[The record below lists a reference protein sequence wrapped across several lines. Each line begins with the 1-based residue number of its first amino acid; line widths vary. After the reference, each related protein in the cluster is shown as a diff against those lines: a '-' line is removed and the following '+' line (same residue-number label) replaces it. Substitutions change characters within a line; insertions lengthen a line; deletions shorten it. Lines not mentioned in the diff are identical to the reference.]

1 MKFTKQAACFFT
13 ALLLAV
19 PSISAAAAEETGKS
33 SDGKFSYT
41 LLQDGTIA
49 VRCENKDL
57 EKAEVPSMI
66 DGHKV
71 SALDEGCF
79 AESVYLQEVTLPEG
93 LTTIGN
99 GAFSSCEKLAD
110 FTLPDSVTSIGSNA
124 FHGCSALTEFTISAN
139 VTEIGAYAFDTT
151 ENITVFEVDA
161 ANPNFSAQDGVL
173 FDKSAETLLKYPEAR
188 PDTSYTVP
196 ASCNAIAD
204 WAFIGTQYLEQIDLG
219 QVQHIGEDAFYY
231 CVKLRSITI
240 PEGVTDLIGGTF
252 CYCVELQNV
261 TLPST
266 LKTIGENC
274 FYSCTALT
282 DITLPKGLEKIN
294 AHAFFHCTSL
304 QSLRVPASVQTVV
317 SNCMGYCYDED
328 TQKTILQDGFKL
340 YVVRDSAA
348 YKYAFSNSIDYE
360 TVVPNLVYY
369 VLIGAAA
376 AVIAGLLIAIIK
388 VLKKRGK

>member
-1 MKFTKQAACFFT
+1 MKFKKQAACLFT
-13 ALLLAV
+13 ALLLAI
-19 PSISAAAAEETGKS
+19 PSMSASAAETGKS

-41 LLQDGTIA
+41 LLQDGTVA

-57 EKAEVPSMI
+57 EKTEVPSTI

-71 SALDEGCF
+71 SALDKDCF
-79 AESVYLQEVTLPEG
+79 AECVYLQEVTLPEG
-93 LTTIGN
+93 LTKIGD
-99 GAFSSCEKLAD
+99 GAFSSCEKLTD

-124 FHGCSALTEFTISAN
+124 FHGCSALTEFTIPAN

-196 ASCNAIAD
+196 ASCKAIAD

-219 QVQHIGEDAFYY
+219 QVQSIGEDAFYY

-252 CYCVELQNV
+252 CYCVELQSV

-282 DITLPKGLEKIN
+282 DITLPDGLEKIN
-294 AHAFFHCTSL
+294 AYAFFHCISL
-304 QSLRVPASVQTVV
+304 QSLQVPASVQTVV
-317 SNCMGYCYDED
+317 TNCMGYCYDED
-328 TQKTILQDGFKL
+328 SQNTILQKDFKL
-340 YVVRDSAA
+340 YVIRDSAA
-348 YKYAFSNSIDYE
+348 YKYAFSNNIDYE
-360 TVVPNLVYY
+360 TVVPNLIYY
-369 VLIGAAA
+369 ILIGVAV
-376 AVIAGLLIAIIK
+376 AVIAGLFIAIIK